1 MVVLDIV
8 KKNRCSAAETWQST
22 RCSAAETWQSTEG
35 AGSNKSLQR
44 PDASCR
50 VSKEKVKEKC
60 GCRNPGRAET
70 PKAGVQAAK
79 EMGKGIV
86 HHNPVSVLK
95 KAERPKESKSALGAC
110 EKSGWKMISIAVD
123 SGACDNVIGPNELP
137 EYEDMIRETPAS
149 KAGDD
154 FVSASGDVIP
164 NYGELKVMM
173 VTREQTTR
181 GMTFQAAGVAKPL
194 GSVKRMLQ
202 TGHRV
207 VFDEG
212 GSYIENKRTGEINW
226 MREEDGNFM
235 LDVYIPPLA
244 VARAAGFHGQ
254 P

>member
-1 MVVLDIV
+1 MGPPTD
-8 KKNRCSAAETWQST
+8 E
-22 RCSAAETWQSTEG
+22 
-35 AGSNKSLQR
+35 
-44 PDASCR
+44 P
-50 VSKEKVKEKC
+50 
-60 GCRNPGRAET
+60 PGET
-70 PKAGVQAAK
+70 PKKGVQAAEEVYSDEMCELMK
-79 EMGKGIV
+79 ERCRAQKKEAMKKIEMSRGIV
-86 HHNPVSVLK
+86 HQNSVSVLR
-95 KAERPKESKSALGAC
+95 KAEKPNESKGALGAC
-110 EKSGWKMISIAVD
+110 ERSGWKMISIAVD

-137 EYEDMIRETPAS
+137 EYEEMIKETVAS
-149 KAGDD
+149 RGGDD

-207 VFDEG
+207 VFEEG
-212 GSYIENKRTGEINW
+212 GSYIQNLRTGEVNW